1 MLYLMWVRH
10 NLSPGEFWSK
20 PMGEQKLLLAFTDL
34 EAREIEE
41 VTREVRKR

>member
-20 PMGEQKLLLAFTDL
+20 PMGEQKLLLAFIDL
-34 EAREIEE
+34 EAEEIEMARKE
-41 VTREVRKR
+41 VANK